1 MKTDESLSLAAVV
14 DDINESLFF
23 GRPLALAERR
33 RIAKW
38 IANRQGLPGSY
49 RGMPAPTEKDFT
61 KGARLFTGE
70 TLRSRAGTAH
80 VLGHEACRALL
91 LLDIRDRTVQ
101 AALDRA
107 TQGMAE
113 CLRRCEAG
121 VGRPWRGEYCCA
133 QCTCGLWRH
142 FTAGGLRDLKP
153 GRWLEAGLK
162 TLRAHRLGNG
172 QWRRY
177 PFFYTLLAL
186 GDMDSKAAVAEC
198 RYAAPA
204 CERAISRL
212 SNSRDLFGR
221 RRRVLAERILSKV

>member
-1 MKTDESLSLAAVV
+1 MKSNKSSSLADVV
-14 DDINESLFF
+14 DDVNESLFL

-38 IANRQGLPGSY
+38 IADRQGQPGSY
-49 RGMPAPTEKDFT
+49 WGMPAPTEKDFA

-80 VLGHEACRALL
+80 ILGHEACRALL
-91 LLDIRDRTVQ
+91 LLEVRDRTVQ

-107 TQGMAE
+107 TQGMVG

-142 FTAGGLRDLKP
+142 FTAGGLRELNP
-153 GRWLEAGLK
+153 GKWMEKGLK

-172 QWRRY
+172 QWQRY

-186 GDMDSKAAVAEC
+186 SDMESREAAAEC
-198 RYAAPA
+198 RYAAPD
-204 CERAISRL
+204 CERVLSRL
-212 SNSRDLFGR
+212 SGSRDLFGR
-221 RRRVLAERILSKV
+221 RRRALVERILGQA